1 MKTIIV
7 GRPGTGKTTWLLER
21 IAEINEPERIIF
33 ISFTRKA
40 IREARER
47 AIKMGAE
54 EKDLKYWRTIHSIL
68 ARELG
73 LKKDNFL
80 RDEELSEFFAQE
92 KIHFNSYFSAPNP
105 DDYAF
110 FTPLDIDELS
120 DGEKILALKGRIEH
134 ITCKSTRNMSRE
146 EIAQMIRKYCA
157 DFLTDLQDFRF
168 RLSTGI
174 DFLADLIWRYNRLKD
189 RLGKMDFEDI
199 IFEWLKNPTTLDAD
213 YLFVD
218 EFQDLSPLLY
228 QVIKVMEEQTKEQYY
243 AGDDAQAIYTFMGAN
258 PQIFIKEIEEAK
270 KGNAELIELKI
281 SHRLKKNH
289 ANLANKVGK
298 YTQSALPV
306 EIIAKEDGGEI
317 IHIYNEWDVVEY
329 LRKLEYEDT
338 VFLFRTNFE
347 KRKVKEMLI
356 REGIAFFE
364 YGFGKRVWTMSFV
377 RLFNAI
383 IKLRRGERI
392 TNEELVEI
400 IKRVP
405 SKPFL
410 IRGVK
415 KQLETGKFME
425 TLLGKRESWSA
436 REINDILFRK
446 ESPKKIEDFCKD
458 ITLLRFKKG
467 EEESFKALKIK
478 LETNPRMINDKHLA
492 LSTIHSFKGGEA
504 KNIILNFRL
513 RRKKINF
520 DDEVRVLYVAVTRT
534 KDKIIIIEDT
544 IPSELRELLY

>member
-1 MKTIIV
+1 
-7 GRPGTGKTTWLLER
+7 
-21 IAEINEPERIIF
+21 
-33 ISFTRKA
+33 
-40 IREARER
+40 
-47 AIKMGAE
+47 MGAE

-80 RDEELSEFFAQE
+80 TDAELSEFFSKE
-92 KIHFNSYFSAPNP
+92 KIQFNSYFSNPNP
-105 DDYAF
+105 EDYAF
-110 FTPLDIDELS
+110 FTPIDIDELS

-134 ITCKSTRNMSRE
+134 VSCVSTKKMSKD
-146 EIAQMIRKYCA
+146 EIAQMVRKYCA
-157 DFLTDLQDFRF
+157 DSLTELQDFRF
-168 RLSTGI
+168 KLSTGI
-174 DFLADLIWRYNRLKD
+174 DFLADVIWRYNRLKE
-189 RLGKMDFEDI
+189 RLGKIDFEDI
-199 IFEWLKNPTTLDAD
+199 IFEWLENPTSLDAD

-228 QVIKVMEEQTKEQYY
+228 QVIKAMEAQTKEQYY
-243 AGDDAQAIYTFMGAN
+243 AGDDAQAIYTFMGAS
-258 PQIFIKEIEEAK
+258 PLIFVKEIEEAK
-270 KGNAELIELKI
+270 KGKAKLVELKI

-289 ANLANKVGK
+289 AELANRIGK
-298 YTQSALPV
+298 FTQSALPV
-306 EIIAKEDGGEI
+306 EIISKEEGGEI
-317 IHIYNEWDVVEY
+317 LHIYNELDVIEY
-329 LRKLEYEDT
+329 LRRLEHEDT

-347 KRKVKEMLI
+347 KKKIKEILI

-364 YGFGKRVWTMSFV
+364 YGFGKRVWTPSLV

-383 IKLRRGERI
+383 IKLRKGERVA
-392 TNEELVEI
+392 NEELVEI
-400 IKRVP
+400 IRRVP

-415 KQLETGKFME
+415 KQLETGKFAE
-425 TLLGKRESWSA
+425 TLLGRRTSWSA
-436 REINDILFRK
+436 KEINDILFRK

-458 ITLLRFKKG
+458 VTLLRFKKG

-478 LETNPRMINDKHLA
+478 LDKNPKIINNEHLT

-504 KNIILNFRL
+504 KNIVLNFKL

-520 DDEVRVLYVAVTRT
+520 EEEVRVLYVAVTRT

-544 IPSELRELLY
+544 IPSDLRQLLY